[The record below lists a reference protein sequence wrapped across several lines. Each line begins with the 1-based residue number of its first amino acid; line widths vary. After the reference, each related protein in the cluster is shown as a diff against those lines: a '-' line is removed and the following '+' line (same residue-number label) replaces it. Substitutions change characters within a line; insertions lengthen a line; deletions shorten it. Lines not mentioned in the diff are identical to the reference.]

1 MKLQEMPDKL
11 GVSIVKYLC
20 PICGKEADNGII
32 MNSLLTEENAKEVEK
47 LHNKAI
53 GYADHAC
60 KECATYKDKAVFF
73 VGIDASKST
82 KTDPYRTGQIV
93 GVKKEAEIVE
103 HCKKFIQTLSDGSQY
118 CLIDNK
124 VGKTIGLW

>member
-1 MKLQEMPDKL
+1 MPDKL

-53 GYADHAC
+53 GYAEHES
-60 KECATYKDKAVFF
+60 KECATNKDKVVVY

-82 KTDPYRTGQIV
+82 KEYPYRT
-93 GVKKEAEIVE
+93 
-103 HCKKFIQTLSDGSQY
+103 
-118 CLIDNK
+118 
-124 VGKTIGLW
+124 

>member
-1 MKLQEMPDKL
+1 MPDKL

-20 PICGKEADNGII
+20 PICGKE
-32 MNSLLTEENAKEVEK
+32 VEK
-47 LHNKAI
+47 LHNTAI
-53 GYADHAC
+53 GYANHAC
-60 KECATYKDKAVFF
+60 KECATYKAVFF

-82 KTDPYRTGQIV
+82 TTDPYRTGQIV
-93 GVKKEAEIVE
+93 GVKKEAEIAE

-118 CLIDNK
+118 CLIDNE